1 VLERQIRGMID
12 EVKSGRLSRRDFIS
26 RMIAAGIGL
35 PAAGTLL
42 AHAGVAQA
50 QSGFAYKPTTAGGGG
65 TLRIL
70 QWQAATFLNPH
81 LATGSKDWYGA
92 GVFYEPLAGWDSE
105 GNLVPFLA
113 AEIPS
118 LENGG
123 VAKDGASVTWKL
135 KRGVAWHDGKPF
147 TADDCV
153 FNWEYASD
161 PATGA
166 ATIGTYRD
174 ITVEKLDSHTI
185 RIVFKSP
192 TPFWADAF
200 VGTRGMLIPKHI
212 FEAYKGAPARDAPHN
227 LKPVGTG
234 PYMLETF
241 RPGDVLHARRNPNY
255 HVPAKP
261 HFDAVDIKGGGD
273 AISAAR
279 AVMQTEDYHF
289 AYNLQVE
296 DSLLK
301 RMEAAGK
308 GKIEIVPSAHI
319 EHIQLNAADPW
330 SEVEGERGNPKSRH
344 PIFSDKRVR
353 KALTNLVDLGSIQ
366 KAIYGRDA
374 AATANFLNAP
384 ARFVSKDT
392 SWSFAVDKAASLLDE
407 AGWVKGPDGIR
418 SKDGRRF
425 KLVFQTA
432 TNSLR
437 QKTQMVIKHACQ
449 KAGIEVE
456 LKTVE
461 AGVFFSSDP
470 ANPDN
475 IGHFYADLQ
484 MYTSPLNQPD
494 PGAFMQQF
502 LSDQVS
508 SKANNW
514 QGRNVTRWQN
524 AAFDETYRA
533 CQAEMDPVKRA
544 ALAIRLN
551 DLVVEDVAVIPVV
564 TRKVLAGMKKDIHAS
579 LSAWEAYTWDLA
591 SWYREA

>member
-1 VLERQIRGMID
+1 MRERHIRGMID
-12 EVKSGRLSRRDFIS
+12 DVKCGRLSRRDFMS
-26 RMIAAGIGL
+26 RMMAAGVGA
-35 PAAGTLL
+35 PAAGMLL
-42 AHAGVAQA
+42 SHAGVALA
-50 QSGFAYKPTTAGGGG
+50 QPGFVYKRAKAGGGG

-92 GVFYEPLAGWDSE
+92 GVFYEPLAGWDSD

-118 LENGG
+118 PENGG
-123 VAKDGASVTWKL
+123 IARDGASVIWKL
-135 KRGVAWHDGKPF
+135 KQGVTWHDGTPF

-153 FNWEYASD
+153 FNWEYARD
-161 PATGA
+161 PATA
-166 ATIGTYRD
+166 AYTIGAYRD
-174 ITVEKLDSHTI
+174 ITVEKLDSLTI
-185 RIVFKSP
+185 RIVFRAP

-200 VGTRGMLIPKHI
+200 VGTRGMLIPKHL
-212 FEAYKGAPARDAPHN
+212 FEAYKGAASRDAPHN

-234 PYMLETF
+234 PYVFDMF
-241 RPGDVLHARRNPNY
+241 RPGDVLRARRNLNY

-261 HFDAVDIKGGGD
+261 HFDAIDIKGGGD
-273 AISAAR
+273 ATSAAR
-279 AVMQTEDYHF
+279 AVMQTDDYDF

-296 DSLLK
+296 DTLLK
-301 RMEAAGK
+301 RMELAGK

-330 SEVEGERGNPKSRH
+330 DDVDGERSNPKSRH

-353 KALTNLVDLGSIQ
+353 KALAMLVDRGSIE

-374 AATANFLNAP
+374 SATANFLNAP
-384 ARFVSKDT
+384 GRFVSKGT
-392 SWSFAVDKAASLLDE
+392 SWTYAIAKAAELLDE
-407 AGWVKGPDGIR
+407 AGWTPGSDGIR
-418 SKDGRRF
+418 QKDGRRF

-437 QKTQMVIKHACQ
+437 QKTQMVFKYACQ

-514 QGRNVTRWQN
+514 QARNVTRWQN
-524 AAFDETYRA
+524 AEFDETYRA

-551 DLVVEDVAVIPVV
+551 DLVVEEVAVIPVV
-564 TRKVLAGMKKDIHAS
+564 TRKVLAGMKNNIQAS
-579 LSAWEAYTWDLA
+579 LSAWEAYTWDLG
-591 SWYREA
+591 SWYRED

>member
-1 VLERQIRGMID
+1 MLERQIRGMIAD
-12 EVKSGRLSRRDFIS
+12 VKGGHLSRRAFLS
-26 RMIAAGIGL
+26 RMMAAGIGM

-42 AHAGVAQA
+42 SYAGMASA
-50 QSGFAYKPTTAGGGG
+50 QSGFVYKPTKAGGGG

-92 GVFYEPLAGWDSE
+92 GVFYEPLAGWDSD

-123 VAKDGASVTWKL
+123 VAKDGTSVTWKL
-135 KRGVAWHDGKPF
+135 KRGVTWHDGMPF

-153 FNWEYASD
+153 FNWEYARD
-161 PATGA
+161 PATA
-166 ATIGTYRD
+166 ASTIGAYRD
-174 ITVEKLDSHTI
+174 VTVEKLDSHTI
-185 RIVFKSP
+185 RIIFKAP

-200 VGTRGMLIPKHI
+200 VGTRGMLIPKHL
-212 FEAYKGAPARDAPHN
+212 FETYKGATSRDAPNN

-234 PYMLETF
+234 PYLFDTF

-261 HFDAVDIKGGGD
+261 YFDAVDIKGGGD
-273 AISAAR
+273 ATSAAR
-279 AVMQTEDYHF
+279 AVMQTDDYDF

-296 DSLLK
+296 DALLK

-330 SEVEGERGNPKSRH
+330 TETDGERASPRSRH

-353 KALTNLVDLGSIQ
+353 QALAMLVDRGSIQ
-366 KAIYGRDA
+366 TGIYGRDA
-374 AATANFLNAP
+374 SATANFLNAP
-384 ARFVSKDT
+384 PRFVSKNT
-392 SWSFAVDKAASLLDE
+392 SWAFAIDKASSLLDE
-407 AGWVKGPDGIR
+407 AGWKPGADGIR
-418 SKDGRRF
+418 EKDGRRF

-437 QKTQMVIKHACQ
+437 QKTQMVFKYACQ
-449 KAGIEVE
+449 KAGIDVE
-456 LKTVE
+456 LKTVD

-470 ANPDN
+470 ANPDT

-494 PGAFMQQF
+494 PGIFMQQF
-502 LSDQVS
+502 LSSQVS
-508 SKANNW
+508 GKANNW

-524 AAFDETYRA
+524 AEFDETYRA

-544 ALAIRLN
+544 ALAIRMN
-551 DLVVEDVAVIPVV
+551 DLVVDDVAVIPIV
-564 TRKVLAGMKKDIHAS
+564 TRRVLAGMKKNVQAS
-579 LSAWEAYTWDLA
+579 LSAWEAYTWDLG

>member
-1 VLERQIRGMID
+1 MRERHIRGMID
-12 EVKSGRLSRRDFIS
+12 DVKRGRLSRRDFVS
-26 RMIAAGIGL
+26 RMMTAGLGL
-35 PAAGTLL
+35 PAAGMILS
-42 AHAGVAQA
+42 HAGAALAQP
-50 QSGFAYKPTTAGGGG
+50 GFVYKPVKAGGGG

-92 GVFYEPLAGWDSE
+92 GVFYEPLAGWDSN

-113 AEIPS
+113 AKIPS

-123 VAKDGASVTWKL
+123 VAKDGTSVIWNL
-135 KRGVAWHDGKPF
+135 KQGVTWHDGTPF

-153 FNWEYASD
+153 FNWEYARD
-161 PATGA
+161 PATSA
-166 ATIGTYRD
+166 YTIGTYRD

-185 RIVFKSP
+185 RIVFKAP

-200 VGTRGMLIPKHI
+200 VGTRGMLIPKHL
-212 FEAYKGAPARDAPHN
+212 FEAYKGATSRDAPHN
-227 LKPVGTG
+227 LRPVGTG
-234 PYMLETF
+234 PYLF
-241 RPGDVLHARRNPNY
+241 DIFKPGDVLHARRNPNY

-261 HFDAVDIKGGGD
+261 HFDEIDIKGGGD
-273 AISAAR
+273 ATSAAR
-279 AVMQTEDYHF
+279 AVMQTDDYDF

-296 DSLLK
+296 DGLLK

-319 EHIQLNAADPW
+319 EHIQLNASDPW
-330 SEVEGERGNPKSRH
+330 GEVDGERASPKSRH
-344 PIFSDKRVR
+344 PIFSDKRIR
-353 KALTNLVDLGSIQ
+353 QALTMLVDRSSIER
-366 KAIYGRDA
+366 AIYGRDA
-374 AATANFLNAP
+374 SATANFLNAP
-384 ARFVSKDT
+384 MRFVSKDT
-392 SWSFAVDKAASLLDE
+392 SWTFTIDQATTLLDKA
-407 AGWVKGPDGIR
+407 GWKRGADGIR
-418 SKDGRRF
+418 QKDGRRF

-437 QKTQMVIKHACQ
+437 QKTQMVFKSACQ

-456 LKTVE
+456 LKTVD

-508 SKANNW
+508 CQANNW
-514 QGRNVTRWQN
+514 QARNVTRWQN
-524 AAFDETYRA
+524 DEFDETYRA
-533 CQAEMDPVKRA
+533 SQGEMDPVKRA
-544 ALAIRLN
+544 ALVIRLN
-551 DLVVEDVAVIPVV
+551 ELVVGEVAVIPIV
-564 TRKVLAGMKKDIHAS
+564 TRKVLAGMKKNIQAS
-579 LSAWEAYTWDLA
+579 LSAWEAYTWDLG
-591 SWYREA
+591 SWYRED

>member
-1 VLERQIRGMID
+1 MRERHIRGMID
-12 EVKSGRLSRRDFIS
+12 DVKRGRLSRRDFVS
-26 RMIAAGIGL
+26 RMMTAGLGL
-35 PAAGTLL
+35 PAAGMILS
-42 AHAGVAQA
+42 HAGAALAQP
-50 QSGFAYKPTTAGGGG
+50 GFVYKPVKAGGGG

-92 GVFYEPLAGWDSE
+92 GVFYEPLAGWDSN

-113 AEIPS
+113 AKIPS

-123 VAKDGASVTWKL
+123 VAKDGTSVIWNL
-135 KRGVAWHDGKPF
+135 KQGVTWHDGTPF

-153 FNWEYASD
+153 FNWEYARD
-161 PATGA
+161 PATSA
-166 ATIGTYRD
+166 YTIGTYRD

-185 RIVFKSP
+185 RIVFKAP

-200 VGTRGMLIPKHI
+200 VGTRGMLIPKHL
-212 FEAYKGAPARDAPHN
+212 FEAYKGATSRDAPHN
-227 LKPVGTG
+227 LRPVGTG
-234 PYMLETF
+234 PYLF
-241 RPGDVLHARRNPNY
+241 DIFKPGDVLHARRNPNY

-261 HFDAVDIKGGGD
+261 HFDEIDIKGGGD
-273 AISAAR
+273 ATSAAR
-279 AVMQTEDYHF
+279 AVMQTDDYDF

-296 DSLLK
+296 DGLLK

-319 EHIQLNAADPW
+319 EHIQLNASDPW
-330 SEVEGERGNPKSRH
+330 GEVDGERASPKSRH
-344 PIFSDKRVR
+344 PIFSDKRIR
-353 KALTNLVDLGSIQ
+353 QALTMLVDRSSIER
-366 KAIYGRDA
+366 AIYGRDA
-374 AATANFLNAP
+374 SATANFLNAP
-384 ARFVSKDT
+384 MRFVNKDT
-392 SWSFAVDKAASLLDE
+392 SWTFTIDQATTLLDKA
-407 AGWVKGPDGIR
+407 GWKRGADGIR
-418 SKDGRRF
+418 QKDGRRF

-437 QKTQMVIKHACQ
+437 QKTQMVFKSACQ

-456 LKTVE
+456 LKTVD

-508 SKANNW
+508 CKANNW
-514 QGRNVTRWQN
+514 QARNVTRWQN
-524 AAFDETYRA
+524 DEFDEAYRA
-533 CQAEMDPVKRA
+533 SQGEMDPVKRA
-544 ALAIRLN
+544 ALVIRLN
-551 DLVVEDVAVIPVV
+551 ELVVGEVAVIPIV
-564 TRKVLAGMKKDIHAS
+564 TRKVLAGMKKNIQAS
-579 LSAWEAYTWDLA
+579 LSAWEAYTWDLG
-591 SWYREA
+591 SWYRED